1 MPSLVRIC
9 ESTPAAFG
17 VQAGGR
23 GGNVTGV
30 RRVLLLV
37 SMVLNI
43 DALRQPVCVQIAA
56 RVHHVFRISDNL
68 SVLDSE

>member
-1 MPSLVRIC
+1 MSC

-17 VQAGGR
+17 VQAGGGG

-43 DALRQPVCVQIAA
+43 DALRQRICVRIAA